1 MPTPNAPEYEEW
13 PSADLL
19 CTKPPP
25 PHALSNKTIVVY
37 VVHGGAI
44 KGAQL
49 LLLTSLCVC
58 PPPYKKNSA
67 HLQANSRPPFAL
79 IWPPMP
85 RGAGERKWINIP
97 SEGSFGMI
105 KSADGGGGL
114 KCVVATT

>member
-1 MPTPNAPEYEEW
+1 MPPEYEEW

-19 CTKPPP
+19 CTKRPLPPAP
-25 PHALSNKTIVVY
+25 SNKTIVVY

-79 IWPPMP
+79 ICPPPKP
-85 RGAGERKWINIP
+85 RGEGERKWINIS
-97 SEGSFGMI
+97 SEGSLGMI
-105 KSADGGGGL
+105 KSAAAAAQRA
-114 KCVVATT
+114 VP